1 MEIDMTSA
9 AAERDT
15 DGHIR
20 FGALAPPLAA
30 QLRGLKIDADRL
42 DNLQKDA
49 DAVIRLYVQGLLTE
63 QQAERALRKLSR
75 RINDLAAEAR

>member
-1 MEIDMTSA
+1 MSTKQ
-9 AAERDT
+9 AER
-15 DGHIR
+15 HVR

-30 QLRGLKIDADRL
+30 QLHGLNIDADRL

-49 DAVIRLYVQGLLTE
+49 DAVTRLYVQGLLTE

-75 RINDLAAEAR
+75 RINDLAAEAL